1 MAKERVWFA
10 SPNGDWWGGKD
21 TDYVFVLREAD
32 LPEEHDDEIEEDKFE
47 ILIQRYGK
55 VSYIDT
61 HELVGD

>member
-21 TDYVFVLREAD
+21 TDFVFVLRED
-32 LPEEHDDEIEEDKFE
+32 DIPKDEIENIEQDKFE
-47 ILIQRYGK
+47 KLIIKYGK

-61 HELVGD
+61 HELV